1 MSERKKRFLVED
13 WVFVFRVEIWL
24 CVCFIVVLHFISKN
38 LTK

>member
-24 CVCFIVVLHFISKN
+24 CVCFVVVNKKRNFSHG
-38 LTK
+38 